1 MARLSYEQ
9 LNIIKQKLGVKQIW
23 SFSKISTYTQCS
35 WLYLM
40 KYIQKIRVDGNNCYT
55 FWGTVAHDLVQGL
68 YEGEHTYDEMLEKF
82 EDKVL
87 EYNMLDDAKL
97 KFPSDNE
104 YANYLAN
111 LRHYFANVKQLPYK
125 IAIEKPVLAVF
136 EGNER
141 YAFQGY
147 IDAEYLD
154 KETGKYVILDYKTS
168 SLSGFT
174 GKKLLEKARQLMIY
188 ATGLTMF
195 GREVDGKMRSLS
207 IEDIVVRYDM
217 MKYLNVTYMQKNGTP
232 KTTRAER
239 RLWVGKI
246 ATPLRKDLEEAPKQM
261 ETIEKEIRKLERK
274 HNAKVRTEEERVEL
288 RKEIVKL
295 EEEHSKWVEH
305 LYDPVEI
312 GEMIE
317 QAIENNNLDN
327 MPDYVQKKYVLS
339 DCYIDVELTEEIIEE
354 FKKELIGV
362 LDEVTSKSAEEDK
375 KEAFMRGRIEN
386 HESYYCQNLCELKG
400 HCNFYREMRESQ
412 SMFLD
417 KTDAPSDAD
426 ILSMLGL

>member
-9 LNIIKQKLGVKQIW
+9 LNIIKQKLGVKQLW
-23 SFSKISTYTQCS
+23 SFSKASTYTQCS

-40 KYIQKIRVDGNNCYT
+40 KYIQKIRENGENCYT
-55 FWGTVAHDLVQGL
+55 WFGTVAHDLIQGL
-68 YEGEHTYDEMLEKF
+68 YEGEHTYGEMLTKF

-87 EYNMLDDAKL
+87 EFNMLDNPKL

-111 LRHYFANVKQLPYK
+111 LRHYFANVEQLPYK
-125 IAIEKPVLAVF
+125 VVNEKPVLAVF
-136 EGNER
+136 EGDER

-147 IDAEYLD
+147 IDSEYLD
-154 KETGKYVILDYKTS
+154 TETGKYVILDYKTS
-168 SLSGFT
+168 SISGFT

-188 ATGLTMF
+188 ASGLTMF
-195 GREVDGKMRSLS
+195 GREVNGKMRSLS
-207 IEDIVVRYDM
+207 IEDIVIRYDM

-232 KTTRAER
+232 KTTKAER

-246 ATPLRKDLEEAPKQM
+246 ATPLRKDLEEAPKKM
-261 ETIEKEIRKLERK
+261 EAIEKEIRKLERK
-274 HNAKVRTEEERVEL
+274 HDAKVRTEEERVEL

-327 MPDYVQKKYVLS
+327 MPDYVKNKYTLS
-339 DCYIDVELTEEIIEE
+339 DCYIDVEITEEILED
-354 FKKELIGV
+354 FRKELIDI
-362 LDEVTSKSAEEDK
+362 LNEVTAKSAEEDK
-375 KEAFMRGRIEN
+375 EQAFMRGRIEN
-386 HESYYCQNLCELKG
+386 SETYYCQNLCELRNK
-400 HCNFYREMRESQ
+400 CKFFKEYKANQ

-417 KTDAPSDAD
+417 KTEAPSDAD